1 MKSREQ
7 SLFAGLLQK
16 QNRTQLAIILG
27 VAAMLLILFSELFS
41 TPAKTAANAGSS
53 AAVSETAYRE
63 QLETQLTELIE
74 QLDGAGKT
82 VVMVTLESGEE
93 TIYAVDTQ
101 SARCRTRRPMFCW
114 RMAPPWKRRPICLP
128 SAVWLLSVM
137 VGRCPGRRPYHRA
150 CPGSAGSFG
159 QSNLCRTAQRITH
172 HVI

>member
-27 VAAMLLILFSELFS
+27 AAAMLLILFSELFS
-41 TPAKTAANAGSS
+41 TPAKPAANAGSS
-53 AAVSETAYRE
+53 AAVSETVYRE

-101 SARCRTRRPMFCW
+101 SGQMQNQETHVLLEDGS
-114 RMAPPWKRRPICLP
+114 PWKRRPICLP

-137 VGRCPGRRPYHRA
+137 VGEMSGSPPASQSLSGHCWIFRPIE
-150 CPGSAGSFG
+150 F
-159 QSNLCRTAQRITH
+159 
-172 HVI
+172 V